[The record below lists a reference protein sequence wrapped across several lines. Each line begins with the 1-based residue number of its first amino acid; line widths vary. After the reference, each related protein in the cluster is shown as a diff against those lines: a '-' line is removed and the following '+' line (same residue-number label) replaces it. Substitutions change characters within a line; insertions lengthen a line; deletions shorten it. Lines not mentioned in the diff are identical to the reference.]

1 MHPPKAVEA
10 RVRDLVLLAA
20 MLVFVPMAFNL
31 SFAGF
36 LLWGWSGLM
45 ALNSYMFGFMAA
57 VPFVQLFAL
66 VTMASVL
73 LKRDPLMLPF
83 ESNRTLVL
91 FWVFV
96 AHGLFC
102 AVLAYPGL
110 ERNWELFGNVAK
122 TVLFCS
128 FMPMLVT
135 SRLRIHALVV
145 MIVIATSF
153 HGALDGLKFIA
164 SGGGHNAQ
172 AIPKFGDNNHLAM
185 VLLMVVPLAY
195 YLVLNSKS
203 RLARLGFT
211 AAIVL
216 TVLAVVATHSRGGLI
231 GLFAVAFWI
240 VMHGRRKVWGLVLIV
255 LCGFL
260 VLKMAPESWSD
271 RMGTI
276 QEADADQSFM
286 ERVTAWKVS
295 SAIALAHP
303 VFGGG
308 FRAVQSHPVWDKYAH
323 SQGILG
329 FVDSPVIER
338 SGVAAHSLWFEL
350 MGDLGFVGLFLFV
363 ALLVNAFLTRRAI
376 WRLVNEQGV
385 QARWAG
391 DLADMLGAS
400 LFVYMVT
407 GSSLSVAYFELPYI
421 CMMVME
427 VVRLQ
432 LVRQARATSGLTA
445 GGG

>member
-1 MHPPKAVEA
+1 M
-10 RVRDLVLLAA
+10 RDLVLLAV
-20 MLVFVPMAFNL
+20 MLVFVPVAFNL
-31 SFAGF
+31 SFAGY
-36 LLWGWSGLM
+36 LLWGWSGLV
-45 ALNSYMFGFMAA
+45 ALNTYMFGFMAA
-57 VPFVQLFAL
+57 VPFVQLFAMI
-66 VTMASVL
+66 TIASVL
-73 LKRDPLMLPF
+73 LQRDPLMQPF
-83 ESNRTLVL
+83 APNRTLVL
-91 FWVFV
+91 FWIFV
-96 AHGLFC
+96 AHGLLS

-135 SRLRIHALVV
+135 SRLRVHALVV
-145 MIVIATSF
+145 MIVISTSF
-153 HGALDGLKFIA
+153 HGALDGLKFVA

-172 AIPKFGDNNHLAM
+172 TIPKFGDNNHLAM
-185 VLLMVVPLAY
+185 VLLMILPLAY
-195 YLVLNSKS
+195 YLVMHSKM
-203 RLARLGFT
+203 RLARLGFA

-231 GLFAVAFWI
+231 GLFAVTFWI
-240 VMHGRRKVWGLVLIV
+240 VMQGRRKVWGVVLAVLCAVLI
-255 LCGFL
+255 
-260 VLKMAPESWSD
+260 LKMAPESWSE

-338 SGVAAHSLWFEL
+338 SGVAAHSIWFEV
-350 MGDLGFVGLFLFV
+350 MGDLGFVGFFLFV

-376 WRLVNEQGV
+376 WRLVREQGP

-391 DLADMLGAS
+391 DLADMLGAA
-400 LFVYMVT
+400 LFVYMVA
-407 GSSLSVAYFELPYI
+407 GSSLSAAYFELPYI

-432 LVRQARATSGLTA
+432 LVRQASAAAVAPLQPG
-445 GGG
+445 

>member
-1 MHPPKAVEA
+1 M
-10 RVRDLVLLAA
+10 RDLVLLLV
-20 MLVFVPMAFNL
+20 MFVFVPLAFNL
-31 SFAGF
+31 SFAGL

-45 ALNSYMFGFMAA
+45 ALNSYMFGFMA
-57 VPFVQLFAL
+57 VIPFVQLFAL
-66 VTMASVL
+66 LTMTSVV
-73 LKRDPLMLPF
+73 LKRDPLMVPLEP
-83 ESNRTLVL
+83 NRTSVL
-91 FWVFV
+91 FWVFL
-96 AHGLFC
+96 AHGLLC
-102 AVLAYPGL
+102 AALAYPEL

-128 FMPMLVT
+128 LMPMLLT
-135 SRLRIHALVV
+135 THLRVHAFVV

-153 HGALDGLKFIA
+153 HGALDGLKFVA

-185 VLLMVVPLAY
+185 VLLMVLPLAY
-195 YLVLNSKS
+195 YLLLNSRA
-203 RLARLGFT
+203 RLARWGFL
-211 AAIVL
+211 AAVL
-216 TVLAVVATHSRGGLI
+216 LIVLAVVATHSRGGLI
-231 GLFAVAFWI
+231 GLVAVAFCI
-240 VMHGRRKVWGLVLIV
+240 SILDRRKILVLALGVFCAI
-255 LCGFL
+255 L

-308 FRAVQSHPVWDKYAH
+308 FRAVQSTLVWDKYAH
-323 SQGILG
+323 SQGLLG
-329 FVDSPVIER
+329 FVDSPMIER
-338 SGVAAHSLWFEL
+338 SGVAAHSMWFEV
-350 MGDLGFVGLFLFV
+350 MGDLGFVGFFLFV
-363 ALLVNAFLTRRAI
+363 AMLINAFLTRRKI
-376 WRLVNEQGV
+376 WLLVREQGLN
-385 QARWAG
+385 ARWAG
-391 DLADMLGAS
+391 DLSDMLGVS

-407 GSSLSVAYFELPYI
+407 GSLLSAAYFELPYI

-432 LVRQARATSGLTA
+432 LVRQARSSSVLTA
-445 GGG
+445 RQG

>member
-1 MHPPKAVEA
+1 M
-10 RVRDLVLLAA
+10 RDLALLFA
-20 MLVFVPMAFNL
+20 MFVFVPIAFNL
-31 SFAGF
+31 SFAGL
-36 LLWGWSGLM
+36 LLWGWSGLV
-45 ALNSYMFGFMAA
+45 ALNSYMFGFMSAI
-57 VPFVQLFAL
+57 PFVQLFAI
-66 VTMASVL
+66 VTMASVV
-73 LKRDPLMLPF
+73 LKRDPQMVPF
-83 ESNRTLVL
+83 EPNRTLVL
-91 FWVFV
+91 FWLFV
-96 AHGLFC
+96 AHGLIC
-102 AVLAYPGL
+102 AILAYPGL

-135 SRLRIHALVV
+135 SRLRVHALIV
-145 MIVIATSF
+145 MIVIATCF
-153 HGALDGLKFIA
+153 HGALDGLKFVA

-172 AIPKFGDNNHLAM
+172 TIPKFGDNNHLAM
-185 VLLMVVPLAY
+185 VLLMVLPLAY
-195 YLVLNSKS
+195 YLIQNSKS
-203 RLARLGFT
+203 SMARLGFS
-211 AAIVL
+211 AAILL

-240 VMHGRRKVWGLVLIV
+240 VMQGRRKMLGLVLV
-255 LCGFL
+255 LLCAFL
-260 VLKMAPESWSD
+260 VLKMAPESWSE

-276 QEADADQSFM
+276 QEADKDQSFM

-329 FVDSPVIER
+329 FVESPVIER
-338 SGVAAHSLWFEL
+338 SGVAAHSMWFEV
-350 MGDLGFVGLFLFV
+350 MGDLGFVGFFLFV

-376 WRLVNEQGV
+376 RRLVKEQGAR
-385 QARWAG
+385 ARWAG

-432 LVRQARATSGLTA
+432 LVRQARSALSVTA
-445 GGG
+445 GQG